1 MSDTSPTKRE
11 RAFVASVQA
20 ELAGG
25 TMQFDRET
33 VRRLIAAYNRE
44 AYRFDYL
51 ATDIAF
57 HMLDDDS
64 HLPTMYGEFASMR
77 KRLAEADAV
86 GMRDQI
92 ERHDATEAPDGT

>member
-57 HMLDDDS
+57 HLLDDDS
-64 HLPTMYGEFASMR
+64 HLGTMYREFTSTR
-77 KRLAEADAV
+77 NRVAEVDAV
-86 GMRDQI
+86 GIRDQI
-92 ERHDATEAPDGT
+92 DREDAKEAPNV